1 MADRKLSLVAALEGE
16 RDSTVCQLFMGPSVF
31 QCSATMDII
40 HGATY
45 YLHVTYMCTNQ
56 SLDPS
61 RTQGEGLECCLE
73 SSWDPVGQLQ
83 C

>member
-31 QCSATMDII
+31 QCSAT
-40 HGATY
+40 Y
-45 YLHVTYMCTNQ
+45 YLHVTYMCANQ